1 MRQRIIV
8 GLIAL
13 PAVLIPLWLGGVWA
27 VALFLIIG
35 INTGLEFYHLLQIGG
50 YHPNRVLGLAWLT
63 AMLFSYWQPH
73 LLPLALVTMAG
84 MIISLIAAMHE
95 TNAPMH
101 TWMAT
106 AIGALYFGTM
116 IGQGLALRQ
125 LPNGQWWLIFGLFVT
140 WANDSAA
147 YFVGVTWGRHKLWPR
162 LSPKKTW
169 EGTVAGWVAAGVVGA
184 AWVAITPLAG
194 SHTLLF
200 GALLGGACGVL
211 ALFGDLAISTLKRQ
225 VGVKDSGHFL
235 PGHGGFLD
243 RMDSLLFVVPFV
255 YQVIL
260 FGL

>member
-8 GLIAL
+8 GLLAL

-27 VALFLIIG
+27 AGLLLLVGIG
-35 INTGLEFYHLLQIGG
+35 SGLEFYRLLQIGG
-50 YHPNRVLGLAWLT
+50 YHPSHILGLVWIVALILAYWLPQY
-63 AMLFSYWQPH
+63 F
-73 LLPLALVTMAG
+73 PLTLVTMAG
-84 MIISLIAAMHE
+84 MIITLINAMRE
-95 TNAPMH
+95 KQAPMH

-116 IGQGLALRQ
+116 VGQTVALRQ
-125 LPNGQWWLIFGLFVT
+125 LPAGQWWLFFALFVA

-147 YFVGVTWGRHKLWPR
+147 YFTGVTLGRHKLWPR

-169 EGTVAGWVAAGVVGA
+169 EGTIAGWIGAGLVGA
-184 AWVAITPLAG
+184 LWVAITPLTQ
-194 SHTLLF
+194 SHTILF
-200 GALLGGACGVL
+200 GAILGSVCGIL

-255 YQVIL
+255 YQVVTL
-260 FGL
+260 WP